1 MAYTGTD
8 ALHGFTVQEATNL
21 RVYKGYSSKRLTIN
35 DDDTNHNGDD
45 WLSSGDGLA
54 KEVLF
59 VPISGDAAN
68 VIKISLKIG
77 GSWGD
82 AITIL
87 FDDLPLTING
97 LAIEQVRAQSSGGAS
112 TSELIEVISFH

>member
-1 MAYTGTD
+1 MAYD
-8 ALHGFTVQEATNL
+8 AIHGFTVQEATNL
-21 RVYKGYSSKRLTIN
+21 QVFKTYSSKRLTIN
-35 DDDTNHNGDD
+35 DDDTEHEGDD
-45 WLSSGDGLA
+45 WTTSGDGVA

-68 VIKISLKIG
+68 VIKIRLKID
-77 GSWGD
+77 GSYGD
-82 AITIL
+82 YITVL

-97 LAIEQVRAQSSGGAS
+97 LAIDRVAVQSSGGAS